1 MQGQIIK
8 CFCPPPINRREIY
21 RYLGCGEQ
29 TDELERL
36 IDEAIS
42 ICERYARYDVVYS
55 EYPISFLSDG
65 QTDLGFA
72 SVYSCDLINNLCGC
86 ESIVLFAATVGLEID
101 RAIVKYGK
109 LRPSLAVCIQAVA
122 AERIEALCNAF
133 CDSLVDMGYK
143 LKPRFSPG
151 YGDLSLSVQ
160 QQIFSALNCPKNIGL
175 TLNESL
181 LMSPTKSVTAIVGV
195 RSKR

>member
-1 MQGQIIK
+1 M
-8 CFCPPPINRREIY
+8 
-21 RYLGCGEQ
+21 
-29 TDELERL
+29 
-36 IDEAIS
+36 
-42 ICERYARYDVVYS
+42 
-55 EYPISFLSDG
+55 
-65 QTDLGFA
+65 
-72 SVYSCDLINNLCGC
+72 
-86 ESIVLFAATVGLEID
+86 LFAATVGLEID

-133 CDSLVDMGYK
+133 CDSLVDMGYE

-160 QQIFSALNCPKNIGL
+160 QQIFSALNCPKSIGL